1 MVERCPDPGSKI
13 CVCSSVVERCPDKT
27 EVEGPIP
34 SRHTLNELN
43 GFEEDKEWALRSNA
57 HAVSPV
63 FANEFWVRKGAPPS
77 AVRTV
82 FSPRRRFAS
91 NAILTKYKKNFCC
104 INIFG
109 ILAMHTII
117 ISKSA
122 EMVMLEQ
129 F

>member
-1 MVERCPDPGSKI
+1 M
-13 CVCSSVVERCPDKT
+13 
-27 EVEGPIP
+27 
-34 SRHTLNELN
+34 
-43 GFEEDKEWALRSNA
+43 RSNA

-63 FANEFWVRKGAPPS
+63 FANEFRVRNPAPLS
-77 AVRTV
+77 AVLTV
-82 FSPRRRFAS
+82 FSPRSRFVS